1 MQPETLSPAT
11 GTSTVQ
17 LTDNWQPRFYLIWG
31 GQAFSLIGSAL
42 TQFVLLWWITQ
53 ETGSATALATA
64 GIAALLPQALFSPL
78 GGVLADRWSRRLIM
92 IVADAI
98 TALCMLVL
106 VALFATGAIQLWH
119 IYTLMAVRSSMQAFQ
134 MPAASASTA
143 MLVPH
148 ERLGQV
154 AGYNQ
159 ALQGIMT
166 IAAAP
171 LGALALAVMPMQG
184 ALLIDVA
191 TALLGI
197 TPLFFFSIPQARAA
211 NAGET
216 TLLTEL
222 RVGISYVKSHRG
234 LAILVALTGL
244 VVLTIVPMF
253 SLTPLLVKTHF
264 GGGINAVA
272 IMEGLS
278 GVGIIIGGIAS
289 ALWPLFRRRIVAV
302 LVYFAL
308 SCFTIALTALAPSHW
323 FWLAV
328 GWWFISGIT
337 YAAGNAPMMTVIQLT
352 VPNELQG
359 RVFAL
364 LNTVMAFA
372 APLGLLIAGPLG
384 ETMGVRGLFVL
395 GGVLSALIC
404 LAGFLSP
411 ALMRIEAPP
420 IAATQISSANQ

>member
-1 MQPETLSPAT
+1 MQHETVVIDAANPVVRS
-11 GTSTVQ
+11 
-17 LTDNWQPRFYLIWG
+17 TDNWQPRFFLIWG
-31 GQAFSLIGSAL
+31 GQALSLIGSAL

-53 ETGSATALATA
+53 ATGSATALATA
-64 GIAALLPQALFSPL
+64 GIAALLPQAILSPL
-78 GGVLADRWSRRLIM
+78 GGVLADRWSRRLLM

-106 VALFATGAIQLWH
+106 VALFAMGTIQLWH
-119 IYTLMAVRSSMQAFQ
+119 IYTLMALRSAMQAFQ

-143 MLVPH
+143 MLVPA
-148 ERLGQV
+148 EKLGQV

-171 LGALALAVMPMQG
+171 LGALALSVMPMQG

-191 TALLGI
+191 TAILGI
-197 TPLFFFSIPQARAA
+197 TPLFFFAIPQTRTATH
-211 NAGET
+211 GTT

-222 RVGISYVKSHRG
+222 RVGISYVKGQRG
-234 LAILVALTGL
+234 LAMLVALTGL

-272 IMEGLS
+272 LMEGLS
-278 GVGIIIGGIAS
+278 GVGIIIGGIAG
-289 ALWPLFRRRIVAV
+289 AMWPLFRRRIVAV
-302 LVYFAL
+302 LVYLAI

-328 GWWFISGIT
+328 VWWFISGIT
-337 YAAGNAPMMTVIQLT
+337 YATGNAPMMTIIQLT
-352 VPNELQG
+352 VPNQLQG

-384 ETMGVRGLFVL
+384 ETIGVRGLFVL
-395 GGVLSALIC
+395 GGTLSALLC

-420 IAATQISSANQ
+420 PSSA

>member
-1 MQPETLSPAT
+1 MQHETVVIDAANPVVRS
-11 GTSTVQ
+11 
-17 LTDNWQPRFYLIWG
+17 TDNWQPRFFLIWG
-31 GQAFSLIGSAL
+31 GQALSLIGSAL

-64 GIAALLPQALFSPL
+64 GIAALLPQAILSPL
-78 GGVLADRWSRRLIM
+78 GGVLADRWSRRLLM

-106 VALFATGAIQLWH
+106 VALFANGMIQLWH
-119 IYTLMAVRSSMQAFQ
+119 IYTLMALRSAMQAFQ

-143 MLVPH
+143 MLVPP
-148 ERLGQV
+148 EKLGQV

-191 TALLGI
+191 TAILGI
-197 TPLFFFSIPQARAA
+197 TPLFFFAIPQTRAA
-211 NAGET
+211 THGTT

-222 RVGISYVKSHRG
+222 RVGVSYVKGQRG
-234 LAILVALTGL
+234 LAMLVGLTGL

-272 IMEGLS
+272 LMEGLS
-278 GVGIIIGGIAS
+278 GVGIIIGGIAG
-289 ALWPLFRRRIVAV
+289 AMWPLFRRRIAAV
-302 LVYFAL
+302 LVYLAI
-308 SCFTIALTALAPSHW
+308 SCFTIALTALAPSNW

-328 GWWFISGIT
+328 VWWFISGVT
-337 YAAGNAPMMTVIQLT
+337 YATGNAPMMTIIQLT

-384 ETMGVRGLFVL
+384 EVIGVRGLFVL
-395 GGVLSALIC
+395 GGTLSALIC

-411 ALMRIEAPP
+411 ALMRIEEG
-420 IAATQISSANQ
+420 